1 MGFINNTSYILNAVL
16 TKKGKQYLSK
26 SDGKFNITKFAL
38 ADDEIDYTLWDAAH
52 PKGTDYYG
60 AVLESTPML
69 EPCVDPE
76 VVMKYKLITMPVG
89 TKALPYINNVT
100 PTSLL
105 GDNALETQY
114 NPDFTQA
121 WTFSDHLVNPNT
133 QGADG
138 AFSAEKYSFLV
149 LNKNVVD
156 IATGQGENVNFDVGA
171 VYNEESGRT
180 SKKVIDNVATIRT
193 GPGTVGT
200 SRETSIIITG
210 QMSGAVYVL
219 PVKVNYI
226 DNTPT

>member
-1 MGFINNTSYILNAVL
+1 
-16 TKKGKQYLSK
+16 
-26 SDGKFNITKFAL
+26 
-38 ADDEIDYTLWDAAH
+38 
-52 PKGTDYYG
+52 
-60 AVLESTPML
+60 
-69 EPCVDPE
+69 
-76 VVMKYKLITMPVG
+76 MPVG

-114 NPDFTQA
+114 NPDFTPA